1 MLGDLP
7 QWDHN
12 DLYASI
18 NDSKLSSDKIEIEEL
33 TESFINKYQNKID
46 SLSSENL
53 NKAICDYQTINQK
66 LGKCIK

>member
-7 QWDHN
+7 QWDLS

-33 TESFINKYQNKID
+33 TENFINKYQNKIAT
-46 SLSSENL
+46 LTSEIL
-53 NKAICDYQTINQK
+53 NEAIRD
-66 LGKCIK
+66 